1 MSRKVFE
8 QSVFS
13 AVSKDVIDI
22 QTKGG
27 SAVQQSIFGF
37 TGFDDNSVR
46 SYEDGDYHLLNGGR
60 EIRWNTQ
67 NGSMEVML
75 SINFFRPVVPQEY
88 QKTYGMMRQWL
99 IDHDVINGLKSE
111 EYWNITEEQKQL
123 KGILDTKIEDFN
135 LSVKLLRIL

>member
-1 MSRKVFE
+1 
-8 QSVFS
+8 
-13 AVSKDVIDI
+13 
-22 QTKGG
+22 
-27 SAVQQSIFGF
+27 
-37 TGFDDNSVR
+37 
-46 SYEDGDYHLLNGGR
+46 
-60 EIRWNTQ
+60 
-67 NGSMEVML
+67 MEVML

-123 KGILDTKIEDFN
+123 KGILDANIEDFN